1 MVWLRSIAMSAA
13 AIAFA
18 SAGAR
23 AQEVP
28 AEYTAVLSALG
39 KTGDF
44 KDGVLKVNIPRNDL
58 RVTINQRPAPTPFG
72 FGGWVALTKGQGM
85 DVMMGDLVL
94 TEDEVNPVMS
104 TLLQTGWK

>member
-1 MVWLRSIAMSAA
+1 MVWLRYIAMSVA

-18 SAGAR
+18 NVAAS

-28 AEYTAVLSALG
+28 AEYKAVLSALG
-39 KTGDF
+39 KTGDV

-85 DVMMGDLVL
+85 M
-94 TEDEVNPVMS
+94 
-104 TLLQTGWK
+104 